1 MKDILHQNLNID
13 DFVVVSKRYG
23 YAGLN
28 IVQIIGF
35 TPKKVKTTDGLYP
48 ANEILK
54 INEQRIVAIQAN
66 PELFL

>member
-28 IVQIIGF
+28 IVQITGF
-35 TPKKVKTTDGLYP
+35 TPKNVKTTDGLYP
-48 ANEILK
+48 ASEILK
-54 INEQRIVAIQAN
+54 INEQRIVAIQAH
-66 PELFL
+66 PELFI